1 MKVISDKDL
10 RVATLSGAVVLFK
23 AGEER
28 TISDSIGAIALQMGA
43 RQIGNSRVEI
53 PKPVVDEPEIIVE
66 ASSDEETGV
75 DQDLVAVLQ
84 KLIELGN
91 PEDFKPDGTP
101 KATVVNKAIG
111 RTVRTDEREQ
121 AWELALNA

>member
-10 RVATLSGAVVLFK
+10 RIATVSGAVVLFK

>member
-1 MKVISDKDL
+1 ML
-10 RVATLSGAVVLFK
+10 W
-23 AGEER
+23 
-28 TISDSIGAIALQMGA
+28 
-43 RQIGNSRVEI
+43 
-53 PKPVVDEPEIIVE
+53 PIIVE
-66 ASSDEETGV
+66 ASSDEETGI

-111 RTVRTDEREQ
+111 RTVRTDERE
-121 AWELALNA
+121 

>member
-28 TISDSIGAIALQMGA
+28 TISNSIGAIALQMGA
-43 RQIGNSRVEI
+43 RQVGNSRVEI

-66 ASSDEETGV
+66 AFPDEETGV

>member
-43 RQIGNSRVEI
+43 RQVGNSRVEI

-66 ASSDEETGV
+66 ASPDEETGV

>member
-28 TISDSIGAIALQMGA
+28 TISNSIGAIALQMGA
-43 RQIGNSRVEI
+43 RQVGNSRVEI

>member
-43 RQIGNSRVEI
+43 RQIGNSRVET

-66 ASSDEETGV
+66 ASSDEETGI

-121 AWELALNA
+121 AWEIALNA